1 MLLHF
6 NVHFQ
11 MTFLTSIIL
20 EDDNTVCSNFIHLTM
35 SKFIRLRRCLL
46 QILVVTL
53 VAIGAVF
60 TIIFHVGTKEDVS
73 RKRKRPAL
81 TENGVNQ
88 DLEDS
93 TKSLEPMRWS
103 GWLREHQFYQ
113 VCQGHI
119 LFFVSAVLFVV
130 FFKIIIYNLSI
141 FDYLFVSL

>member
-1 MLLHF
+1 
-6 NVHFQ
+6 
-11 MTFLTSIIL
+11 
-20 EDDNTVCSNFIHLTM
+20 M
-35 SKFIRLRRCLL
+35 S
-46 QILVVTL
+46 
-53 VAIGAVF
+53 IGAVF

-113 VCQGHI
+113 VCR
-119 LFFVSAVLFVV
+119 VV
-130 FFKIIIYNLSI
+130 F
-141 FDYLFVSL
+141 LFRGMR